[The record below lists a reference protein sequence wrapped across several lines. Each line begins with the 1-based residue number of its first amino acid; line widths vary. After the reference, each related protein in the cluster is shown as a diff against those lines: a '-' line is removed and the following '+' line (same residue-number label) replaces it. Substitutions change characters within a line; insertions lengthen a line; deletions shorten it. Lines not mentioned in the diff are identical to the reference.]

1 MALQFREAQSRPSN
15 FFSVNRNRIY
25 WYQKTKFSVKKF
37 CASYSQSQHL
47 LSFPMDRVKSKNY
60 FPGGEMDG
68 TPKQGSSR
76 LLYPLEYFLF
86 FTQSIAKDGL
96 GLRGANFLTGNF

>member
-1 MALQFREAQSRPSN
+1 
-15 FFSVNRNRIY
+15 
-25 WYQKTKFSVKKF
+25 
-37 CASYSQSQHL
+37 
-47 LSFPMDRVKSKNY
+47 
-60 FPGGEMDG
+60 MDG